1 MSKVIRLG
9 VILSV
14 ATISL
19 FNFNR
24 LVLAETSDVR
34 VGTDSN
40 GRAIMLDV
48 KSMTEKSYKLYQAHD
63 DGIAETTFEPSCAEG
78 RLFTVHLAVYGS
90 TGELIGEDKSS
101 EEMFFKPGSAAAVS
115 LQMYCKA
122 FHARGW

>member
-1 MSKVIRLG
+1 MFKVIRLG

-24 LVLAETSDVR
+24 LVLAETSDVQ

-48 KSMTEKSYKLYQAHD
+48 KSITEKSYKLYQAHD
-63 DGIAETTFEPSCAEG
+63 GGIAELTFEPSCAEG
-78 RLFTVHLAVYGS
+78 RLFTVNLAVYNS

-101 EEMFFKPGSAAAVS
+101 KEMFFKPGSAAAVS